1 MSTFFKIILV
11 LLGLAYLISPVDI
24 IPEIFFPILGWMD
37 DGLVL
42 YCIYYLIRYG
52 QFPWLF
58 FKRNPGTGNGRD
70 PSGRYKPETGFQAR
84 NNGFSQKTGTKDHKY
99 GPGSSRSSS
108 LSTKSAHEILG
119 VPMGAT
125 WEEIQAAYKQQI
137 KKYHPD
143 KLSHLGKEFSDLA
156 SKRFLEIQ
164 EAFEVLKTRKG
175 R

>member
-1 MSTFFKIILV
+1 MNTFFKIILV

-24 IPEIFFPILGWMD
+24 IPEILVPFLGWVD

-42 YCIYYLIRYG
+42 YCIYYLIRHG
-52 QFPWLF
+52 QLPWF
-58 FKRNPGTGNGRD
+58 FSKQNPGAGHDREPAG
-70 PSGRYKPETGFQAR
+70 
-84 NNGFSQKTGTKDHKY
+84 QKSGTKTNRS
-99 GPGSSRSSS
+99 GPGPNDSYSGSVRP
-108 LSTKSAHEILG
+108 AHEILG
-119 VPMGAT
+119 VPMDAS

-164 EAFEVLKTRKG
+164 NAFETLKARKG

>member
-1 MSTFFKIILV
+1 MGTLFKIILV

-24 IPEIFFPILGWMD
+24 IPEMLVPFLGWVD

-42 YCIYYLIRYG
+42 YCIYYLIRHG
-52 QFPWLF
+52 QLPWFF
-58 FKRNPGTGNGRD
+58 FKRSTGAGYDREPAGHNR
-70 PSGRYKPETGFQAR
+70 STTGFQTTD
-84 NNGFSQKTGTKDHKY
+84 NGSGQKTGDDANRSKPGPNGSHSRTTK
-99 GPGSSRSSS
+99 
-108 LSTKSAHEILG
+108 TAHEILG
-119 VPMGAT
+119 VPMDAS

-156 SKRFLEIQ
+156 SRRFLEIQ
-164 EAFEVLKTRKG
+164 KAFETLKARKG